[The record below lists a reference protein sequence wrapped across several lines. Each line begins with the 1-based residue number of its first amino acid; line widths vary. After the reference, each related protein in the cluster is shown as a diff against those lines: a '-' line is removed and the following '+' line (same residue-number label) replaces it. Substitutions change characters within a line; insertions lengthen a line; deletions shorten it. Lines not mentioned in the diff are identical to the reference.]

1 MHRNAVCLRKPKL
14 HLKRLIDHFLLEKE
28 VQPTSSRCSFYR
40 TIEEQ
45 ATDKEA
51 QTVYFGDSGEETGR
65 EQCIQLVGNCDK
77 LSSLSRRNLF
87 EPARF

>member
-1 MHRNAVCLRKPKL
+1 MYRNAVSFRKPKV
-14 HLKRLIDHFLLEKE
+14 HLKRPIDHFLLEKE

-51 QTVYFGDSGEETGR
+51 QTVYFGDFGGETGR

-77 LSSLSRRNLF
+77 LSSLF
-87 EPARF
+87 

>member
-1 MHRNAVCLRKPKL
+1 MHGNAVSLREPKV

-28 VQPTSSRCSFYR
+28 VQPASSRCSFYR

-51 QTVYFGDSGEETGR
+51 QPST
-65 EQCIQLVGNCDK
+65 LVISEKKRAESNAY
-77 LSSLSRRNLF
+77 N
-87 EPARF
+87 

>member
-1 MHRNAVCLRKPKL
+1 MRKPKV

-40 TIEEQ
+40 TIKEQ

-51 QTVYFGDSGEETGR
+51 QTVYFGDSGGITGR
-65 EQCIQLVGNCDK
+65 KQCIQLVGNCHK
-77 LSSLSRRNLF
+77 LSSLF
-87 EPARF
+87 

>member
-1 MHRNAVCLRKPKL
+1 MRKPKV

-28 VQPTSSRCSFYR
+28 VQPASSRCSFYR
-40 TIEEQ
+40 TLEEQ

-51 QTVYFGDSGEETGR
+51 QTVHFGDFGE
-65 EQCIQLVGNCDK
+65 IAVY
-77 LSSLSRRNLF
+77 SRRNLF

>member
-1 MHRNAVCLRKPKL
+1 MRKPKV
-14 HLKRLIDHFLLEKE
+14 HLKRPIDHFLLEKE
-28 VQPTSSRCSFYR
+28 VQPTSRRCSFYR

-51 QTVYFGDSGEETGR
+51 QTVYFGDFGGETSR

-77 LSSLSRRNLF
+77 LSSLF
-87 EPARF
+87 

>member
-1 MHRNAVCLRKPKL
+1 MRKPTV

-28 VQPTSSRCSFYR
+28 VQPASSRCSFYR
-40 TIEEQ
+40 TLEEQ

-51 QTVYFGDSGEETGR
+51 QTVHFGDFGE
-65 EQCIQLVGNCDK
+65 IAVY
-77 LSSLSRRNLF
+77 SRRNLF